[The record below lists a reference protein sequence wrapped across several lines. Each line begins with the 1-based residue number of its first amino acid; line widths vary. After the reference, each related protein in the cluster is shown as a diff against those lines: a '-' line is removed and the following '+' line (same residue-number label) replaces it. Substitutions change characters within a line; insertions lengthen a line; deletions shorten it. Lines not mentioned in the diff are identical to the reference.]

1 MSQSR
6 TASPLLTSEPLL
18 EISTK
23 ALARCRPRP
32 VVRRWLH
39 QLEGEGELIKRSLAL
54 TESLRKR
61 IGSDS
66 LKEML
71 KGLFAVAA
79 DDENSGIAGLAAFMA
94 VRAQGSSV
102 IEGIFEFRHLHR
114 VGTRYRHRRDRGQ
127 TLEPQQ
133 AALLDEIEAVER
145 ELADLVPREQNPFAL
160 PSPLDLGAARV
171 PRKVFGVLHEE
182 IREKGELSQQKLKAF
197 VRLARLEQHAAQQR
211 AAAIAGEIDPYAVK
225 AVGAM
230 MPRLAELDV
239 SIRDVSNFLD
249 ALDESRDCRLFNEQ
263 HSVFLETLAP
273 EELARVRELCETEEL
288 LQPTLSLLQGLH
300 ERPLENK
307 KLIYYSRLLMEIGRA
322 LFTHH
327 LRPVPIDSLESV
339 LLSYRYAEEDGLRL
353 PVGPTVE
360 KTLQAAQLPG
370 LEFADGELIVRFD
383 LHAARRVR
391 APLGLPF
398 PPTSEEEEGEEREN
412 VKDLIMANI
421 NNTSILL
428 GLLRNPK
435 VVNKPGIVTFIASSC
450 RLPAV
455 LEYIATTKKL
465 HSGFANK
472 DVPLAIVRS
481 PVRLP
486 VKLVRRFIHVKY
498 IRGVELRRLAR
509 DKSGLRR
516 EIYDEIQ
523 DYLSSLA

>member
-1 MSQSR
+1 MSQSQ
-6 TASPLLTSEPLL
+6 TASPLLTTEPLL
-18 EISTK
+18 EIRTK

-39 QLEGEGELIKRSLAL
+39 QLEGEGELIKRAQLL

-79 DDENSGIAGLAAFMA
+79 DDENSGIAGLAAFIA

-102 IEGIFEFRHLHR
+102 IEGVFEFRHLHR

-127 TLEPQQ
+127 TLEPLQ
-133 AALLDEIEAVER
+133 AELLDEIEAVER
-145 ELADLVPREQNPFAL
+145 ELADLLPHEQNPFAL
-160 PSPLDLGAARV
+160 PSPLDLGAARI
-171 PRKVFGVLHEE
+171 PRKVFGILHEE
-182 IREKGELSQQKLKAF
+182 LREKEELPERKLSAF

-211 AAAIAGEIDPYAVK
+211 AAAIAGEIDPYAAK
-225 AVGAM
+225 AVGTM
-230 MPRLAELDV
+230 MPRLVELDV
-239 SIRDVSNFLD
+239 SIREVSNFLD
-249 ALDESRDCRLFNEQ
+249 ALQESKDCRLFNEQ
-263 HSVFLETLAP
+263 HSVFRETLAP
-273 EELARVRELCETEEL
+273 EELERILDLFETEEL
-288 LQPTLSLLQGLH
+288 LQPMVGLLNAMH
-300 ERPLENK
+300 ERPIENK
-307 KLIYYSRLLMEIGRA
+307 KLVYYSRLLMEIGRT
-322 LFTHH
+322 LFAHK
-327 LRPVPIDSLESV
+327 LRPIPIDSLESV
-339 LLSYRYAEEDGLRL
+339 LLSYQYAEENSLRL
-353 PVGPTVE
+353 RVGPSVE
-360 KTLQAAQLPG
+360 RVLESSKIDGVELQN
-370 LEFADGELIVRFD
+370 GELVIRFD

-398 PPTSEEEEGEEREN
+398 PPTSEEDEVEENEN

-435 VVNKPGIVTFIASSC
+435 VVNKPGIVNFIASSC

-523 DYLSSLA
+523 DYLKSLA

>member
-1 MSQSR
+1 
-6 TASPLLTSEPLL
+6 
-18 EISTK
+18 
-23 ALARCRPRP
+23 
-32 VVRRWLH
+32 LH
-39 QLEGEGELIKRSLAL
+39 QLEGEGELVKRAQLL

-79 DDENSGIAGLAAFMA
+79 DDENPGIAGLAALMA

-102 IEGIFEFRHLHR
+102 IEGVFEFRHLHR
-114 VGTRYRHRRDRGQ
+114 VGTRYRHRRECGQ

-133 AALLDEIEAVER
+133 ADFLDEIEAVER
-145 ELADLVPREQNPFAL
+145 ELVDLVPEEQNPFAL
-160 PSPLDLGAARV
+160 PSPLDLGAARI
-171 PRKVFGVLHEE
+171 PRKVFALLHQE
-182 IREKGELSQQKLKAF
+182 IHEKKELPERKLAAF
-197 VRLARLEQHAAQQR
+197 VRLARLEQHAAQHR
-211 AAAIAGEIDPYAVK
+211 AAVIAGEIDPYATTV
-225 AVGAM
+225 VSTM

-249 ALDESRDCRLFNEQ
+249 ALQERKDCRLFDEQ
-263 HSVFLETLAP
+263 HSVLCDALTP
-273 EELARVRELCETEEL
+273 EELSRIHETCVAEEL
-288 LQPTLSLLQGLH
+288 LQPMLGLLNALH
-300 ERPLENK
+300 ERPIENK
-307 KLIYYSRLLMEIGRA
+307 KLVYYSRQLMEIGRV
-322 LFTHH
+322 LFVHR

-339 LLSYRYAEEDGLRL
+339 LLSYQHAEEGGLRI
-353 PVGPTVE
+353 PVGPSVTRA
-360 KTLQAAQLPG
+360 LQATKLAG
-370 LEFADGELIVRFD
+370 VEIVENELVVPFD

-398 PPTSEEEEGEEREN
+398 PPSSEEEEEDEKEN
-412 VKDLIMANI
+412 LKDLIMSNI

-435 VVNKPGIVTFIASSC
+435 VVNKPGIVNYIASSC

-523 DYLSSLA
+523 DYLKSLA